1 MAHYEQ
7 ILVLDQ
13 EEKNEIRLIMALI
26 KNIEGKLDR
35 AVKIVSERMQYQAKQ
50 IYQTK
55 MRKLQNEML
64 EETGFDVQYE
74 LREEEYSEACFPA
87 AIFYMDKFNFYI
99 DLRHD
104 L

>member
-13 EEKNEIRLIMALI
+13 EEKNEIRLIKGLI
-26 KNIEGKLDR
+26 ENVERALDR
-35 AVKIVSERMQYQAKQ
+35 AVRIQFGRLEDRAKQ
-50 IYQTK
+50 IYRTK
-55 MRKLQNEML
+55 MLKLQNEML

-74 LREEEYSEACFPA
+74 LREAEYSEACFPA